1 MKDMITM
8 NRTEQERAMICT
20 AVLSGEVGRSEA
32 AAWLGLSE
40 RQLRRILAAYRAE
53 GPAGLVHGNRGR
65 SPVQT
70 LPASLRA
77 RIVRLAQG
85 RYAGVNDTHL
95 SELLASEEG
104 IIVSRSTVRRLR
116 VGAGLARPR
125 TRRAPRHR
133 SRRERMVRA
142 GMLVQIDGS
151 QHRWLGAETPLVTLL
166 AAIDDATGAVVGAM
180 FREQEDAAGYLAV
193 LLGLV
198 QGVGC
203 PQALYHDQHGIFVR
217 PARERESLAEQL
229 RGQRELTQVGRALQ
243 QLGIR
248 SVRAHSPQAKG
259 RVERLFGTL
268 QDRLVVEMRLA
279 GVTTLAAA
287 NAFLPGFLAR
297 FNARFAV
304 AAAEPETVYRPLD
317 PEHDPWQICCLG
329 YERVVA
335 NDDTIGF
342 GGRRLQLH
350 PPAGRASLARATVA
364 VREHL
369 DGSLSVWHGAHRL
382 TTTAAP
388 EDTPRLRAR
397 GGPRS
402 SAVAS
407 PDPVLPLDHEVVVQ
421 GQAEPAPPAPRGRRP
436 PAPTHPW
443 RTPRTVDRTFS
454 QNS

>member
-1 MKDMITM
+1 M
-8 NRTEQERAMICT
+8 NQAEQERAMICT
-20 AVLSGEVGRSEA
+20 AVLSGEVGRQEA

-40 RQLRRILAAYRAE
+40 RQLRRVLAAYRTE
-53 GPAGLVHGNRGR
+53 GPAGVVHGNRGR
-65 SPVQT
+65 SPAQT
-70 LPASLRA
+70 LAPAMRA
-77 RIVRLAQG
+77 RIVRLAEG

-95 SELLASEEG
+95 SELLAHEEG

-116 VGAGLARPR
+116 VEAGLARPR
-125 TRRAPRHR
+125 TRRAPKHR
-133 SRRERMVRA
+133 SRRERMARA

-151 QHRWLGAETPLVTLL
+151 QHRWLGEDTPFVVLL
-166 AAIDDATGAVVGAM
+166 AAIDDATGEVVGAL
-180 FREQEDAAGYLAV
+180 FREQEDAAGYLAL

-203 PQALYHDQHGIFVR
+203 PQAVYHDGHGIFR
-217 PARERESLAEQL
+217 RQPQDRDSLAEQVAGA
-229 RGQRELTQVGRALQ
+229 RAPTQVGRALQ

-268 QDRLVVEMRLA
+268 QDRLVVELRLA
-279 GVTTLAAA
+279 GIGTLGAA

-297 FNARFAV
+297 FNPRFAV
-304 AAAEPETVYRPLD
+304 PATENDPAYQPL
-317 PEHDPWQICCLG
+317 PVGGDPWQICCLC
-329 YERVVA
+329 YQRTVA

-342 GGRRLQLH
+342 GGQRLQLH
-350 PPAGRASLARATVA
+350 APPRRATLARAVVE

-369 DGSLSVWHGAHRL
+369 DGSLSVWYQEQRL
-382 TTTAAP
+382 TSTPAP

-397 GGPRS
+397 GGPRA

-407 PDPVLPLDHEVVVQ
+407 VRSDLLADILLEEDVREQ
-421 GQAEPAPPAPRGRRP
+421 AAQAEPAPRARRP

-443 RTPRTVDRTFS
+443 RTSFKTARTFS

>member
-1 MKDMITM
+1 MV
-8 NRTEQERAMICT
+8 CT
-20 AVLSGEVGRSEA
+20 AVLSGEVGRRDA
-32 AAWLGLSE
+32 AAWLGVSE
-40 RQLRRILAAYRAE
+40 RQLRRVVAAYRAD

-65 SPVQT
+65 APART
-70 LPASLRA
+70 LSAELRG
-77 RIVRLAQG
+77 RIVRLAAE

-95 SELLASEEG
+95 SELLAREEG
-104 IIVSRSTVRRLR
+104 IVVSRSTVRRLR

-125 TRRAPRHR
+125 TRRAPQHR
-133 SRRERMVRA
+133 SRRERMARA

-151 QHRWLGAETPLVTLL
+151 QHRWLGAERPLATLL
-166 AAIDDATGAVVGAM
+166 AAIDDATGTVEGAL

-198 QGVGC
+198 RGVGC

-217 PARERESLAEQL
+217 PAREREGLAEQL
-229 RGQRELTQVGRALQ
+229 RGQRDLTQVGRALQ

-248 SVRAHSPQAKG
+248 SIRAHSPQAKG

-268 QDRLVVEMRLA
+268 QDRLVAEMRLA
-279 GVTTLAAA
+279 GLATLADA

-304 AAAEPETVYRPLD
+304 PAAEPEAAYRPLA
-317 PEHDPWQICCLG
+317 PEHDPWQICCLA

-342 GGRRLQLH
+342 GGQRLQLH

-369 DGSLSVWHGAHRL
+369 DGSLSVWHGARRL

-397 GGPRS
+397 GGPRPP
-402 SAVAS
+402 AVAA
-407 PDPVLPLDHEVVVQ
+407 PDPDLPLGPDRDVVGQ
-421 GQAEPAPPAPRGRRP
+421 GQAAQAPPAPRGRRP

-443 RTPRTVDRTFS
+443 RTPRTTNRTFS